1 MTVKEQVVHDRVNLV
16 RLVRRLDKSVNET
29 DWDTERSWT
38 QWLQSERVLQQLK
51 HARKLLGNVELDN
64 QIQPSVKLGKRL
76 VDIRGLLDRLD
87 AYMLSVNERVAPEPS
102 RLELFLPTV
111 PRPSPSFTRKPDL
124 PTVQRLAP
132 PSQVTSSLLTTETE
146 DTEASAAADVDLLL
160 GSADES
166 AAFLPPDRT
175 PSTIGARDTGGDAAS
190 SSALLQ
196 NSTALQEELA
206 AQLVQMAGQL
216 RRNAEHF
223 SGALAAD
230 QGVLGVAEEKV
241 GANLDVMKRERLRL
255 RDHRGKALGTT
266 CLTISSLLVVAI
278 AFLVMFFVIRFT

>member
-1 MTVKEQVVHDRVNLV
+1 MKVTEKVIHDRVNLI
-16 RLVRRLDKSVNET
+16 RLVRRLDKSVNEA
-29 DWDTERSWT
+29 DWGTEPSWT

-64 QIQPSVKLGKRL
+64 QIQPSVQLRKRL
-76 VDIRGLLDRLD
+76 MDIRGLLDRLD
-87 AYMLSVNERVAPEPS
+87 AFMLSVNERVVPEPL
-102 RLELFLPTV
+102 RLEPFLPTV
-111 PRPSPSFTRKPDL
+111 PRPSPSVTRKPDL

-132 PSQVTSSLLTTETE
+132 PSHVTSSLLTTE

-175 PSTIGARDTGGDAAS
+175 PSTIGARNTGGDAAS
-190 SSALLQ
+190 ASAMLQ

-206 AQLVQMAGQL
+206 TQLAQMAGQL

-230 QGVLGVAEEKV
+230 QGVLRVAEEKV

-266 CLTISSLLVVAI
+266 CLTISSVLVVAI